1 MVSFD
6 QFVVKWLQSA
16 ELIHQ
21 SNVYMVMTPQVTQSE
36 TLNVLMVGNNPIE
49 LSSILN
55 RLHEVRGE
63 KINTEFAFDWKSSL
77 QCLAYFSP
85 SHIIIDDNI
94 GKQELQL
101 SVLKL
106 QSFRK
111 TKNIPITVLKNSN
124 YQETL
129 TQGILN
135 YVLKSNLAPDS
146 LYKSLSHSLK
156 YRQAQEYLQDAFRK
170 RKSQLARLLHL

>member
-1 MVSFD
+1 MV
-6 QFVVKWLQSA
+6 
-16 ELIHQ
+16 
-21 SNVYMVMTPQVTQSE
+21 PQVKDSE
-36 TLNVLMVGNNPIE
+36 TLHVLMVGNNPIE
-49 LSSILN
+49 LSSLID
-55 RLHEVRGE
+55 RLSETRST

-77 QCLAYFSP
+77 NCLASFTP

-101 SVLKL
+101 SVNKL

-129 TQGILN
+129 TEGILN
-135 YVLKSNLAPDS
+135 YVLKSNISPDS
-146 LYKSLSHSLK
+146 LYKSLGHSVK
-156 YRQAQEYLQDAFRK
+156 YRKAQEYLQLAFKK
-170 RKSQLARLLHL
+170 RKSQLAKLLHL

>member
-1 MVSFD
+1 MV
-6 QFVVKWLQSA
+6 
-16 ELIHQ
+16 
-21 SNVYMVMTPQVTQSE
+21 PQVKDSE
-36 TLNVLMVGNNPIE
+36 TLHVLMVGNNPIE
-49 LSSILN
+49 LSSLVN
-55 RLHEVRGE
+55 RLSETRST

-77 QCLAYFSP
+77 NCLASFTP

-101 SVLKL
+101 SVNKL

-129 TQGILN
+129 TEGILN
-135 YVLKSNLAPDS
+135 YVLKSNISPDS
-146 LYKSLSHSLK
+146 LYKSLGHSVK
-156 YRQAQEYLQDAFRK
+156 YRQAQEYLQQAFKK
-170 RKSQLARLLHL
+170 RKSQLAKLLHL

>member
-1 MVSFD
+1 
-6 QFVVKWLQSA
+6 
-16 ELIHQ
+16 
-21 SNVYMVMTPQVTQSE
+21 MVMTPQVTQSE

-156 YRQAQEYLQDAFRK
+156 YRQAQDYLQEAFRK

>member
-1 MVSFD
+1 M
-6 QFVVKWLQSA
+6 
-16 ELIHQ
+16 I
-21 SNVYMVMTPQVTQSE
+21 PQVKNSE

-49 LSSILN
+49 LSSILD
-55 RLHEVRGE
+55 RLNQTRGG

-101 SVLKL
+101 SVNKL

-129 TQGILN
+129 TEGILN
-135 YVLKSNLAPDS
+135 YVLKSNISPDS